1 MAELHM
7 DGPLGAWHDTA
18 YAAKWADGPMTQ
30 PVMIFLGPEGGTHP
44 AQAASEW
51 VGKQAPGLAQL
62 HRVVPIRS
70 RWATVYPRIHALGL
84 VHLLP
89 KTDSDG
95 IPMRCAAE
103 LVAQVA
109 ETLHGL
115 GPAGLL
121 HQGPSLKDLG
131 LDAEGQTHLVG
142 FVGLWPP
149 DATLEDPMRGRPD
162 AVMVW
167 RLGLLLAQLVG
178 GRVPPLDSRENHE
191 AGLRRILIRAMS
203 RKGASLTERY
213 RDYLAGM
220 LAWEPSQRPPLSSI
234 AKGLRAVARK
244 MNEPDLASWALEA
257 IPPKLVQAHTP
268 KPEHTEKTT
277 LLDALTEP
285 ADSTLGE
292 SAGRLS
298 LPRFQ
303 TLPGVD
309 LAALRD
315 EQTVEA
321 ALVPGPRDDSQR
333 AGHEP
338 GIIPVTIG
346 PPAEALR
353 SRPSLPPGF
362 LSGIQPQTPPE
373 PSTTRTIIWLV
384 VATLAGISQML
395 LALLL
400 AVMMQA

>member
-1 MAELHM
+1 MAELHL
-7 DGPLGAWHDTA
+7 DGPLRAWHDTA
-18 YAAKWADGPMTQ
+18 YAAKWTDGPMTQ
-30 PVMIFLGPEGGTHP
+30 PVMIFLGPEGGSHP

-51 VGKQAPGLAQL
+51 VGKLSPGLATLQ
-62 HRVVPIRS
+62 RVVPIRA
-70 RWATVYPRIHALGL
+70 RWATVYPRLHALGL
-84 VHLLP
+84 IHLLP

-109 ETLHGL
+109 ETVHRL
-115 GPAGLL
+115 GPAGLR
-121 HQGPSLKDLG
+121 HHGPSFQDIG

-149 DATLEDPMRGRPD
+149 DATLDDPMRGRPD

-178 GRVPPLDSRENHE
+178 GRVPALDSRENHQ

-203 RKGASLTERY
+203 RQGASLTERY
-213 RDYLAGM
+213 RDYLSGM

-234 AKGLRAVARK
+234 SKGLRSVAQK
-244 MNEPDLASWALEA
+244 MNEPDLTSWAMEA
-257 IPPKLVQAHTP
+257 VPPKLDRTHTP
-268 KPEHTEKTT
+268 TADHSQTST
-277 LLDALTEP
+277 LLDAITEP
-285 ADSTLGE
+285 ADSIIGE
-292 SAGRLS
+292 ATGRLS
-298 LPRFQ
+298 LPRLQ

-321 ALVPGPRDDSQR
+321 GVVPGPRDGSQR

-338 GIIPVTIG
+338 GIIPVTVG

-362 LSGIQPQTPPE
+362 LSGIQRETPPE
-373 PSTTRTIIWLV
+373 PSATRTIVWLV
-384 VATLAGISQML
+384 VATLAGISLML
-395 LALLL
+395 MGLLL
-400 AVMMQA
+400 AVSMQA